1 MSQAEMK
8 RQGFIKN
15 KAMARLVMVSV
26 DKVNWTP
33 HIDVISPTFEGDD
46 GDDVW
51 QVRSQH
57 HHGVNYKICTAFIE
71 YTSCTCKWALQG
83 NFCKH
88 QIVVLLTCI
97 NPTTSNIIGYCGTY
111 YGTHRGSLKCMF
123 ADLGYLQLDDGVSNE
138 EDCNQDLVDEV
149 GIVDIGGLRP
159 WIRIIVLKM
168 VDVSE
173 GSSASMDQALVH
185 LNEIMADITT
195 ECTMG
200 ASVNLCDHATSLF
213 QGVGSNIHHLGLAQI
228 NESMHPRMLFH

>member
-1 MSQAEMK
+1 
-8 RQGFIKN
+8 
-15 KAMARLVMVSV
+15 
-26 DKVNWTP
+26 
-33 HIDVISPTFEGDD
+33 
-46 GDDVW
+46 
-51 QVRSQH
+51 
-57 HHGVNYKICTAFIE
+57 
-71 YTSCTCKWALQG
+71 
-83 NFCKH
+83 
-88 QIVVLLTCI
+88 
-97 NPTTSNIIGYCGTY
+97 
-111 YGTHRGSLKCMF
+111 MF

-228 NESMHPRMLFH
+228 NESMHPRMFHWVDDGFRNSINRMKDWHETMTEHLNTYRKNTRDKERFVTCTHIHNFHLYLTLYTFCQIKLNCAQFALEKKFQHMRQSNIQMTW